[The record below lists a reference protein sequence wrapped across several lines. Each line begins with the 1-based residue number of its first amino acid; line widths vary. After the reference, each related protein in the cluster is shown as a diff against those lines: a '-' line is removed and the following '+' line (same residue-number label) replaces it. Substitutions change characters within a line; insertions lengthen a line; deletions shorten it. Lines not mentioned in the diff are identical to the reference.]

1 MSSSVATLEILK
13 TQRILPLFYHAD
25 ATVCSGVVKALY
37 DGGVRMV
44 EFTNRG
50 DQALARFT
58 ELQAM
63 CEQSLPGM
71 HLAVGTI
78 STKADAENF
87 IKAGAKVLI
96 SPFWDDDVF
105 AVAKSAEVLWIPGCM
120 TPTEIHR
127 AVDAGLNIIKLFPG
141 NVMGTGFVEAVRPI
155 FPGIHFV
162 VTGGVDAIA
171 ASVNTWMKSGVVAA
185 GLGSKL
191 ITSDIMNNHQFDE
204 LQQKVVTLLSEFQS
218 H

>member
-1 MSSSVATLEILK
+1 MSSSVATLDILK

-25 ATVCSGVVKALY
+25 AAVCTGVVKALY

-50 DQALARFT
+50 ADALSRYT

-63 CEQSLPGM
+63 CQQSLPGM

-78 STKADAENF
+78 STRTDAENF
-87 IKAGAKVLI
+87 IKADAKVLI
-96 SPFWDDDVF
+96 SPFWDDEVF
-105 AVAKSAEVLWIPGCM
+105 AVTQAAGVLWIPGCM

-127 AVDAGLNIIKLFPG
+127 AADAGLNIIKLFPG
-141 NVMGTGFVEAVRPI
+141 NVIGTGFVEALRPI
-155 FPGIHFV
+155 FPEIHFV
-162 VTGGVDAIA
+162 VTGGVDATA

-191 ITSDIMNNHQFDE
+191 ITGDIMNNHQFDE
-204 LQQKVVTLLSEFQS
+204 LQQKVVTLLSELQS
-218 H
+218 Y

>member
-1 MSSSVATLEILK
+1 MSSPVATLEILK
-13 TQRILPLFYHAD
+13 AQRILPLYYHAD
-25 ATVCSGVVKALY
+25 ATVCAGVVKALY
-37 DGGVRMV
+37 HVGIRMV

-50 DQALARFT
+50 DHALARFT
-58 ELQAM
+58 ELQSL
-63 CEQSLPGM
+63 CEQSFPGM

-96 SPFWDDDVF
+96 SPFWDDNVF
-105 AVAKSAEVLWIPGCM
+105 SVAKSAGVLWVPGCM

-141 NVMGTGFVEAVRPI
+141 NVLGTGFVEAVRPI
-155 FPGIHFV
+155 FPAIHFI
-162 VTGGVDAIA
+162 VTGGVDATSE
-171 ASVNTWMKSGVVAA
+171 SVGAWLKSGVVAA

-191 ITSDIMNNHQFDE
+191 ITTEIMSKHQFDE
-204 LQQKVVTLLSEFQS
+204 LQQKVATLLSEFQL

>member
-1 MSSSVATLEILK
+1 MSSPVATLEILK

-37 DGGVRMV
+37 DGGVRLV

-50 DQALARFT
+50 EHALPRFR
-58 ELQAM
+58 ELVQF
-63 CEQSLPGM
+63 CEESLPGM

-78 STKADAENF
+78 STAKDAENF
-87 IKAGAKVLI
+87 IEAGAKLLI
-96 SPFWDDDVF
+96 SPFWDNTISTIAQFEDVQ
-105 AVAKSAEVLWIPGCM
+105 WIPGCM
-120 TPTEIHR
+120 TPTEIHQ
-127 AVDAGLNIIKLFPG
+127 AVAVGCNIIKLFPG

-162 VTGGVDAIA
+162 VTGGVDATA

-191 ITSDIMNNHQFDE
+191 ITGDIMNNHQFDE
-204 LQQKVVTLLSEFQS
+204 LQQKVATLLSELQS

>member
-1 MSSSVATLEILK
+1 MSSPVATLEILK
-13 TQRILPLFYHAD
+13 AQRILPLYYHAD
-25 ATVCSGVVKALY
+25 AAVCAGVLKALY
-37 DGGVRMV
+37 HGGIRMV

-50 DQALARFT
+50 DQALARYT
-58 ELQAM
+58 ALQAM

-71 HLAVGTI
+71 QLAVGTI
-78 STKADAENF
+78 SAKEDAENF

-96 SPFWDDDVF
+96 SPFWDDQVF
-105 AVAKSAEVLWIPGCM
+105 AVVKSAGVLWIPGCM
-120 TPTEIHR
+120 TPREIHR

-141 NVMGTGFVEAVRPI
+141 NVIGTGFVEAVRPI
-155 FPGIHFV
+155 FPRIHFV
-162 VTGGVDAIA
+162 VTGGVDATA

-191 ITSDIMNNHQFDE
+191 ITGDIMNNHQFDE
-204 LQQKVVTLLSEFQS
+204 LQQKVATLLSELQS

>member
-1 MSSSVATLEILK
+1 MSTRAATIEILH
-13 TQRILPLFYHAD
+13 TQRILPLFYHDD
-25 ATVCSGVVKALY
+25 ASVCVGVVKALF

-58 ELQAM
+58 ELQALCQQTM
-63 CEQSLPGM
+63 PGM
-71 HLAVGTI
+71 QLAVGTI

-105 AVAKSAEVLWIPGCM
+105 AVAKSAGVLWIPGCM

-141 NVMGTGFVEAVRPI
+141 NVIGTGFVEAVRPI

-162 VTGGVDAIA
+162 VTGGVDATA
-171 ASVNTWMKSGVVAA
+171 ASVNTWLKSGVVAA

-204 LQQKVVTLLSEFQS
+204 LQQKVATLLSELQS

>member
-1 MSSSVATLEILK
+1 MSSSVVTLEILK
-13 TQRILPLFYHAD
+13 AQRILPLYYHAD
-25 ATVCSGVVKALY
+25 AEVCAGILKALY
-37 DGGVRMV
+37 HGGIRMV

-50 DQALARFT
+50 ANALSRFT
-58 ELQAM
+58 ELQDM
-63 CEQSLPGM
+63 CQQSLPGM

-78 STKADAENF
+78 STKTDAENF
-87 IKAGAKVLI
+87 IKAGANVLI
-96 SPFWDDDVF
+96 SPFWDDNVF
-105 AVAKSAEVLWIPGCM
+105 AVAKSPGVLWVPGCM

-162 VTGGVDAIA
+162 VTGGVDSTA

-204 LQQKVVTLLSEFQS
+204 LQQKVVTLLSELQS